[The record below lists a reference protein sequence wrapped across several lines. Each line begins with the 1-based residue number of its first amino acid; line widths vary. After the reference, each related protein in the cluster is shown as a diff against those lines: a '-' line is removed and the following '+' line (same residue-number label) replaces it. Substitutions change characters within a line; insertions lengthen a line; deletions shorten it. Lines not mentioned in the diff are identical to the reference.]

1 VDAKVPV
8 LLYAASIVVFSCKI
22 DLYTIIFVPKITY
35 ISHQGDAFQIDVPVG
50 ESVMEAAVRN
60 GIDGIVAEC
69 GGSCLCATCHVYV
82 EERFLPLL
90 PPIGEEQD
98 AMLDSTACE
107 RLPNSRLSCQI
118 QVTQQLDGLVVRMP
132 EYQK

>member
-1 VDAKVPV
+1 M
-8 LLYAASIVVFSCKI
+8 
-22 DLYTIIFVPKITY
+22 FVPKITY
-35 ISHQGDAFQIDVPVG
+35 ISFQEEVFEIDVPVG
-50 ESVMEAAVRN
+50 ESVMEGAVRN

-82 EERFLPLL
+82 DEKFLPLL
-90 PPIGEEQD
+90 PAVDEEQD

-118 QVTQQLDGLVVRMP
+118 KVRPELDGLIVRMP

>member
-1 VDAKVPV
+1 M
-8 LLYAASIVVFSCKI
+8 LSSGN
-22 DLYTIIFVPKITY
+22 VPKINY
-35 ISHQGDAFQIDVPVG
+35 LSHQGDNYEIDVPVG
-50 ESVMEAAVRN
+50 DSVMEGAVRN

-82 EERFLPLL
+82 DEKFLSLL

-118 QVTQQLDGLVVRMP
+118 QVRSELEGLVVRMP

>member
-1 VDAKVPV
+1 M
-8 LLYAASIVVFSCKI
+8 
-22 DLYTIIFVPKITY
+22 FVPKITY
-35 ISHQGDAFQIDVPVG
+35 ISHQEDAFQIDVPVG
-50 ESVMEAAVRN
+50 ESVMEGAVRN

-82 EERFLPLL
+82 DEKFLPLL

-118 QVTQQLDGLVVRMP
+118 QVTPQLDGLIVRMP

>member
-1 VDAKVPV
+1 M
-8 LLYAASIVVFSCKI
+8 
-22 DLYTIIFVPKITY
+22 PKITY
-35 ISHQGDAFQIDVPVG
+35 ISHQGDTYQIDVPAG
-50 ESVMEAAVRN
+50 DSVMEGAVRN

-82 EERFLPLL
+82 EEQFLPLL
-90 PPIGEEQD
+90 GPIGEEQD

-107 RLPNSRLSCQI
+107 RRSNSRLSCQI
-118 QVTQQLDGLVVRMP
+118 QVKPALDGLTVRMP